1 MPCQKY
7 DHTSSQ
13 PYFSQCNSPKL
24 VLFIYLSDL
33 TQTPPNPTILTPPK
47 SISFAVL
54 YSLLSYPFF
63 IFPQI
68 FSKAKIFFSIG
79 GQFYNGPSLS
89 FSHASDKV
97 MESARNV
104 TIDLYQKLAKFVKI
118 RLYFADKRIMLSEVV
133 FESGK

>member
-1 MPCQKY
+1 M
-7 DHTSSQ
+7 
-13 PYFSQCNSPKL
+13 
-24 VLFIYLSDL
+24 
-33 TQTPPNPTILTPPK
+33 
-47 SISFAVL
+47 

-118 RLYFADKRIMLSEVV
+118 RLYFADKRIMLSEVA
-133 FESGK
+133 FESGKWIDIHCIVFEYWKYFHNKNVLK